1 MPVRGT
7 RLVGARRLLVV
18 SRLSMVFGA
27 VLLGTGGLMRMGA
40 SAADTG
46 VAGPTATLAARPS
59 AARPSAAPASAAPA
73 SVAPP
78 SAVAPSGAPPSAS
91 VPPLLFADEFDTE
104 AAWPTGEL
112 GPLVT
117 RYENGRYVVYAEPI
131 DLPVYLVPVAEGLA
145 GHGSLRVEATLELPA
160 GAASAGVFASDGAGL
175 IYGLLADGDGRVLL
189 VRDTMES
196 LDVLATGS
204 VPATGSVVVALLIE
218 PDRIV
223 GHVGGVP
230 VVTAAASLVPSTFG
244 LLVWTQQESATI
256 AVDRFEVR

>member
-1 MPVRGT
+1 MPIRG
-7 RLVGARRLLVV
+7 RRRVGARRLLVL
-18 SRLSMVFGA
+18 SRLSMVLGA
-27 VLLGTGGLMRMGA
+27 VLLGTGALVRMGV

-46 VAGPTATLAARPS
+46 VVGPTATVTAPPS
-59 AARPSAAPASAAPA
+59 VAPPSVAPP

-78 SAVAPSGAPPSAS
+78 SASVA
-91 VPPLLFADEFDTE
+91 PLLFADEFDTE
-104 AAWPTGEL
+104 AAWPTGDL

-117 RYENGRYVVYAEPI
+117 RYENGRYVVDAEPI